1 MFSSVSGFNDMDEQ
15 RYLRLLQ
22 YLTDYIY
29 TVEIE
34 NNQVINTRHGA
45 GCFAVTGYT
54 AENFEKDP
62 ELWYNMVFEEDRPK
76 VTEHSKN
83 ALNGIDVPPLEHR
96 IVHQDGHIRWVRNT
110 IVLSRNSEGVVIG
123 YDGLIKNITR
133 LKHIEQEADIR
144 KQQLIQADKM
154 ASLGILVSGIAHEIN
169 NPNNFILLN
178 IRLFSKIWP
187 DILPIL
193 NDFYEKNGD
202 FALGGM
208 SYSSNIDKITDAING
223 IESGSHRI
231 RSIVRNLSEYARR
244 DSGQMDQW
252 ITLKSVIDHSM
263 VFIENMIRKNTKNFT
278 IQIPENLPKIR
289 GNAQQLEQVLVNLI
303 ANACQA
309 LTNKKQEIVLSANH
323 DTKKNRVEITISD
336 KGKGIAADN
345 LKHIFDPFFTT
356 KRDYGGSGLGLSISY
371 NIIKSHGGD
380 LSIKSEEGVGTEAR
394 IILPIIA
401 DENQEEHNEN

>member
-1 MFSSVSGFNDMDEQ
+1 
-15 RYLRLLQ
+15 
-22 YLTDYIY
+22 
-29 TVEIE
+29 
-34 NNQVINTRHGA
+34 
-45 GCFAVTGYT
+45 
-54 AENFEKDP
+54 
-62 ELWYNMVFEEDRPK
+62 
-76 VTEHSKN
+76 
-83 ALNGIDVPPLEHR
+83 
-96 IVHQDGHIRWVRNT
+96 
-110 IVLSRNSEGVVIG
+110 
-123 YDGLIKNITR
+123 
-133 LKHIEQEADIR
+133 
-144 KQQLIQADKM
+144 M

-193 NDFYEKNGD
+193 NDFYERNGD

-208 SYSSNIDKITDAING
+208 GYSSNIDKITDAIKG

-244 DSGQMDQW
+244 DSGEMGQW

-278 IQIPENLPKIR
+278 IQIPGNLPKIR

-303 ANACQA
+303 TNACQA
-309 LTNKKQEIVLSANH
+309 LTNKKQKIVLSANH
-323 DTKKNRVEITISD
+323 DKKKNRVVITVSD
-336 KGKGIAADN
+336 QGKGISTDN

-380 LSIKSEEGVGTEAR
+380 LKIKSEDGVGTEAR

-401 DENQEEHNEN
+401 DATQEDNNEN